1 MLLALDVGNTN
12 IVIGFL
18 DESGIRNIARLETD
32 RDKTAHEY
40 AISLR
45 QVIEFSGIAP
55 EDIDGAILSS
65 VVPPINGALIAA
77 VRMITGI
84 RPLVVGPGMKTGLN
98 IALDNPAAMGSD
110 LVVGAAAA
118 LAIHAPPLIIID
130 MGTATTMT
138 VIDREA
144 RVLGGAIIPGVGI
157 SLEAL
162 ASGTSQLPHI
172 SLDAP
177 KKCISTDTVEA
188 MRSGSVY
195 GTAAML
201 DGMIARMEAE
211 LGEPAAVIATGGKDI
226 PEFSDRDIILFVI
239 FMSCIVLAIVAAFFF
254 AIKYNRATVSPEE
267 REKRKQLSRQKAK
280 ENRGVFLLVASAV
293 AITIA
298 LVVAGTSLNGAS
310 LPTKSVVPLLAVLI
324 PVPAST
330 RAKHRTR
337 YEAFCHRLSADMG
350 VADGYGAITV
360 AYDRAQYKGTHGNE
374 DRTAN
379 LEFHSEYFKDKCVL
393 IIDDVITTGSTFLQ
407 LRRKLIE
414 HGARFVIGLFL
425 AKTIAFEDERK
436 E

>member
-84 RPLVVGPGMKTGLN
+84 RP
-98 IALDNPAAMGSD
+98 

-211 LGEPAAVIATGGKDI
+211 LGEPAAVIATGGLGGCII
-226 PEFSDRDIILFVI
+226 PYCR
-239 FMSCIVLAIVAAFFF
+239 
-254 AIKYNRATVSPEE
+254 
-267 REKRKQLSRQKAK
+267 REITYDKNLLLNGLWALYQKNKRKR
-280 ENRGVFLLVASAV
+280 
-293 AITIA
+293 
-298 LVVAGTSLNGAS
+298 
-310 LPTKSVVPLLAVLI
+310 
-324 PVPAST
+324 
-330 RAKHRTR
+330 
-337 YEAFCHRLSADMG
+337 
-350 VADGYGAITV
+350 
-360 AYDRAQYKGTHGNE
+360 
-374 DRTAN
+374 
-379 LEFHSEYFKDKCVL
+379 
-393 IIDDVITTGSTFLQ
+393 
-407 LRRKLIE
+407 
-414 HGARFVIGLFL
+414 
-425 AKTIAFEDERK
+425 
-436 E
+436 

>member
-77 VRMITGI
+77 VRMIAGI

-98 IALDNPAAMGSD
+98 IALDNPATMGSD

-118 LAIHAPPLIIID
+118 LAIHDPPLIIID

-162 ASGTSQLPHI
+162 ANGTSQLPHI

-201 DGMIARMEAE
+201 DGMIERMEAE
-211 LGEPAAVIATGGKDI
+211 LGEPAAVIATGGLGGCII
-226 PEFSDRDIILFVI
+226 PYCRREITYDKNLLLNGLWALYQKNKRKRYVRAPTRRRHGAVSVTPLLFSSRG
-239 FMSCIVLAIVAAFFF
+239 APQE
-254 AIKYNRATVSPEE
+254 NRPECPLTVSGISDMIE
-267 REKRKQLSRQKAK
+267 R
-280 ENRGVFLLVASAV
+280 
-293 AITIA
+293 
-298 LVVAGTSLNGAS
+298 
-310 LPTKSVVPLLAVLI
+310 
-324 PVPAST
+324 
-330 RAKHRTR
+330 
-337 YEAFCHRLSADMG
+337 
-350 VADGYGAITV
+350 
-360 AYDRAQYKGTHGNE
+360 
-374 DRTAN
+374 
-379 LEFHSEYFKDKCVL
+379 
-393 IIDDVITTGSTFLQ
+393 
-407 LRRKLIE
+407 
-414 HGARFVIGLFL
+414 
-425 AKTIAFEDERK
+425 
-436 E
+436 

>member
-55 EDIDGAILSS
+55 ENIDGAILSS

-144 RVLGGAIIPGVGI
+144 RACSAGPSSPAW
-157 SLEAL
+157 
-162 ASGTSQLPHI
+162 ASRSRRSPTAPSQLPHI

-177 KKCISTDTVEA
+177 KKVHQLRHGRGHA
-188 MRSGSVY
+188 LRQRLRHGRH
-195 GTAAML
+195 
-201 DGMIARMEAE
+201 ARRHDRAH
-211 LGEPAAVIATGGKDI
+211 GGRARRARRRHC
-226 PEFSDRDIILFVI
+226 DRRPRRLHHPY
-239 FMSCIVLAIVAAFFF
+239 C
-254 AIKYNRATVSPEE
+254 R
-267 REKRKQLSRQKAK
+267 REITYDKNLLLNGLWALYQKNKRKR
-280 ENRGVFLLVASAV
+280 
-293 AITIA
+293 
-298 LVVAGTSLNGAS
+298 
-310 LPTKSVVPLLAVLI
+310 
-324 PVPAST
+324 
-330 RAKHRTR
+330 
-337 YEAFCHRLSADMG
+337 
-350 VADGYGAITV
+350 
-360 AYDRAQYKGTHGNE
+360 
-374 DRTAN
+374 
-379 LEFHSEYFKDKCVL
+379 
-393 IIDDVITTGSTFLQ
+393 
-407 LRRKLIE
+407 
-414 HGARFVIGLFL
+414 
-425 AKTIAFEDERK
+425 
-436 E
+436 

>member
-55 EDIDGAILSS
+55 ENIDGAILSS

-77 VRMITGI
+77 VRMIAGI

-98 IALDNPAAMGSD
+98 IALDNPATMGSD

-118 LAIHAPPLIIID
+118 LAIHDPPLIIID

-157 SLEAL
+157 SLEA
-162 ASGTSQLPHI
+162 
-172 SLDAP
+172 P

-201 DGMIARMEAE
+201 DGMIERMEAE
-211 LGEPAAVIATGGKDI
+211 LGEPAAVIATGGLGGCII
-226 PEFSDRDIILFVI
+226 PYCR
-239 FMSCIVLAIVAAFFF
+239 
-254 AIKYNRATVSPEE
+254 
-267 REKRKQLSRQKAK
+267 REITYDKNLLLNGLWALYQKNKRKR
-280 ENRGVFLLVASAV
+280 
-293 AITIA
+293 
-298 LVVAGTSLNGAS
+298 
-310 LPTKSVVPLLAVLI
+310 
-324 PVPAST
+324 
-330 RAKHRTR
+330 
-337 YEAFCHRLSADMG
+337 
-350 VADGYGAITV
+350 
-360 AYDRAQYKGTHGNE
+360 
-374 DRTAN
+374 
-379 LEFHSEYFKDKCVL
+379 
-393 IIDDVITTGSTFLQ
+393 
-407 LRRKLIE
+407 
-414 HGARFVIGLFL
+414 
-425 AKTIAFEDERK
+425 
-436 E
+436 

>member
-18 DESGIRNIARLETD
+18 DASGIRNIARLETD

-55 EDIDGAILSS
+55 EDVDGA
-65 VVPPINGALIAA
+65 NGALVAA

-98 IALDNPAAMGSD
+98 IALDNPATMGSD

-118 LAIHAPPLIIID
+118 LAMHAPPLIIID

-177 KKCISTDTVEA
+177 KKCISTDTIEA

-201 DGMIARMEAE
+201 DGMIARMEDE
-211 LGEPAAVIATGGKDI
+211 LGESATVIATGGLGGIVI
-226 PEFSDRDIILFVI
+226 PHCRREVI
-239 FMSCIVLAIVAAFFF
+239 YEKNLLLNGLWELYQ
-254 AIKYNRATVSPEE
+254 KN
-267 REKRKQLSRQKAK
+267 KRKR
-280 ENRGVFLLVASAV
+280 
-293 AITIA
+293 
-298 LVVAGTSLNGAS
+298 
-310 LPTKSVVPLLAVLI
+310 
-324 PVPAST
+324 
-330 RAKHRTR
+330 
-337 YEAFCHRLSADMG
+337 
-350 VADGYGAITV
+350 
-360 AYDRAQYKGTHGNE
+360 
-374 DRTAN
+374 
-379 LEFHSEYFKDKCVL
+379 
-393 IIDDVITTGSTFLQ
+393 
-407 LRRKLIE
+407 
-414 HGARFVIGLFL
+414 
-425 AKTIAFEDERK
+425 
-436 E
+436 

>member
-55 EDIDGAILSS
+55 ENIDGAILSS

-98 IALDNPAAMGSD
+98 IALDNPATMGSD

-118 LAIHAPPLIIID
+118 LAIHDPPLIIID

-162 ASGTSQLPHI
+162 ANGTSQLPHI
-172 SLDAP
+172 SLDFIFGWPQGVNAEGGIWP
-177 KKCISTDTVEA
+177 TIVSTVYVTALAMLICTPVAVLAAVYLAEYAKQGKVVDIIRYAADALASVPSIVMGLFGYALFVEA
-188 MRSGSVY
+188 MGLGLSMVSAALALALLMLPIVMRTTEEAIRAVPRYIRWGAY
-195 GTAAML
+195 G
-201 DGMIARMEAE
+201 
-211 LGEPAAVIATGGKDI
+211 LGATKWQVVSKIVLPSAFGRIATG
-226 PEFSDRDIILFVI
+226 
-239 FMSCIVLAIVAAFFF
+239 IVLAIGRAIGETAVVLYTMGQAINLPISPLDSGRPMTVHLYLLANDGINMNAAYGTALLLMAIILAFNLF
-254 AIKYNRATVSPEE
+254 ARY
-267 REKRKQLSRQKAK
+267 LSRK
-280 ENRGVFLLVASAV
+280 
-293 AITIA
+293 
-298 LVVAGTSLNGAS
+298 
-310 LPTKSVVPLLAVLI
+310 
-324 PVPAST
+324 
-330 RAKHRTR
+330 
-337 YEAFCHRLSADMG
+337 
-350 VADGYGAITV
+350 
-360 AYDRAQYKGTHGNE
+360 
-374 DRTAN
+374 
-379 LEFHSEYFKDKCVL
+379 
-393 IIDDVITTGSTFLQ
+393 
-407 LRRKLIE
+407 RR
-414 HGARFVIGLFL
+414 
-425 AKTIAFEDERK
+425 
-436 E
+436 